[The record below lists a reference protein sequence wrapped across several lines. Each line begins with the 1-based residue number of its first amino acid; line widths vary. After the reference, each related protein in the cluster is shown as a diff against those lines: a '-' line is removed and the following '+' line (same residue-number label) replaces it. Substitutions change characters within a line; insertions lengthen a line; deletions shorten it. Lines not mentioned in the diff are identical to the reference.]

1 MSRRRTERQEWQ
13 RRFIQERALGVFAAS
28 GYHGSTMEMVAEAAE
43 VSKGTLYNYFESKE
57 ELFASLIERGVDG
70 LFNMVDEVVAAGG
83 SIEEMTRR
91 LVLHFFEYFESGLGM
106 HRILLSE
113 GDRTGLVHQRELRT
127 LMRSR
132 QKAFI
137 ERVAELIRGGQELG
151 VIRQG
156 DPVRAAA
163 VVINILFSEIML
175 DAMRDHDAPPSE
187 GADEITAYVLGALGV
202 PADALHVPS
211 GEGSTP

>member
-13 RRFIQERALGVFAAS
+13 RRFIQERALRVFAAS
-28 GYHGSTMEMVAEAAE
+28 GYHGSTMDMVAEAAE

-83 SIEEMTRR
+83 SIQEMTRR

-106 HRILLSE
+106 HRILLAE
-113 GDRTGLVHQRELRT
+113 GNRTGLVHQRELRS

-132 QKAFI
+132 QQAFI
-137 ERVAELIRGGQELG
+137 ERVADLIHQGQELG
-151 VIRQG
+151 VVRPG
-156 DPVRAAA
+156 DPTRAAA

-175 DAMRDHDAPPSE
+175 DAMRGHDLPPSE
-187 GADEITAYVLGALGV
+187 GADEITAYILGALGV
-202 PADALHVPS
+202 PTDARHVPS